1 MYTKKIRGDFMI
13 GIASDHA
20 GYEVKK
26 ELIEYLKAKNY
37 EVKDYGCD
45 NTDSVDYPVYAFKLC
60 EDIKSLDKGILICT
74 TGIGMSIAANKVKGI
89 RCAKVDTV
97 DEAVL
102 TRMHNN
108 SNVIAISALKN
119 INETKKILDAF
130 LETSFSNEE
139 RHIRRNSMVDNYEH

>member
-1 MYTKKIRGDFMI
+1 MI

-20 GYEVKK
+20 GYEIKK
-26 ELIEYLKAKNY
+26 VLIDYLKNKNY
-37 EVKDYGCD
+37 EVKDYGCND
-45 NTDSVDYPVYAFKLC
+45 TTSVDYPVYAFKLC
-60 EDIKSLDKGILICT
+60 EDINSLDKGILICT

-108 SNVIAISALKN
+108 SNVIALSALKN
-119 INETKKILDAF
+119 VEEIEKIIDAF

-139 RHIRRNSMVDNYEH
+139 RHIRRNNMVDNYEH